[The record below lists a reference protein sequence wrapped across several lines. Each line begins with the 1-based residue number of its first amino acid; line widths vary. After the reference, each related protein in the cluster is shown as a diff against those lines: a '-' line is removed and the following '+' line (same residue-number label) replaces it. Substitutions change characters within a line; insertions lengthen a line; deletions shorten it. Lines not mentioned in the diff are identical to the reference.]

1 MENKFK
7 SKNSLCLQ
15 WRYPIWTENYIFFA
29 HYVKWKY
36 IKIINV
42 VFDRIL
48 GGLPFC
54 LLCNSTYIIKK
65 LVLSQIFV
73 FQEKIQSFVHELNF
87 RGEVREGKGSEVN
100 SENPLTLQFNSVH
113 DLKL

>member
-1 MENKFK
+1 M
-7 SKNSLCLQ
+7 
-15 WRYPIWTENYIFFA
+15 
-29 HYVKWKY
+29 KWKY

-54 LLCNSTYIIKK
+54 LLCNSTNIKK
-65 LVLSQIFV
+65 PCSGQIFV